1 MHMVRGETQMTFDE
15 IKAKAAKLGT
25 VSKLGME
32 VDHILDSARVN
43 ADDTCYVEK
52 SAPVA
57 EWSQIAVGTLRDI
70 LSYRETDKRAAAWF
84 KRVGFQW

>member
-1 MHMVRGETQMTFDE
+1 MTFDE

-25 VSKLGME
+25 TTKLGGE

-43 ADDTCYVEK
+43 ADDTCHVEK
-52 SAPVA
+52 SAPV
-57 EWSQIAVGTLRDI
+57 EDYDCIAVGTLRDI
-70 LSYRETDKRAAAWF
+70 LSSSETDKAAAAWF

>member
-1 MHMVRGETQMTFDE
+1 MTFEE

-25 VSKLGME
+25 ATKLGGE
-32 VDHILDSARVN
+32 VDYILDSARVN

-52 SAPVA
+52 SAPA
-57 EWSQIAVGTLRDI
+57 ADYDRIAVDTLRDI
-70 LSYRETDKRAAAWF
+70 LSASETNKTAAAWF

>member
-1 MHMVRGETQMTFDE
+1 MTFDE

-25 VSKLGME
+25 GSKLGME
-32 VDHILDSARVN
+32 VDYILDCARVN

-52 SAPVA
+52 EAPA
-57 EWSQIAVGTLRDI
+57 SDYNRIAVETLRDT
-70 LSYRETDKRAAAWF
+70 LSSRETDKAAAAWF